1 MLDLLYI
8 VFNSI
13 SLIAGNLAR
22 RLLSEQAQLFS
33 DIAGIPLFI
42 IETYYT
48 LYVALVS
55 RRARIDPDK
64 YAQKVELVKK

>member
-1 MLDLLYI
+1 MLDLQYI
-8 VFNSI
+8 GFNSFSI
-13 SLIAGNLAR
+13 IAGNLAR
-22 RLLSEQAQLFS
+22 RLLSEQAQLFA
-33 DIAGIPLFI
+33 DIAGIPLFL

>member
-8 VFNSI
+8 VFNLFSI
-13 SLIAGNLAR
+13 FAGNLAR

>member
-48 LYVALVS
+48 LYVAIVS

-64 YAQKVELVKK
+64 YARKVELVKK

>member
-48 LYVALVS
+48 LYVSLVS

>member
-1 MLDLLYI
+1 M
-8 VFNSI
+8 
-13 SLIAGNLAR
+13 
-22 RLLSEQAQLFS
+22 LSEQAQLFA
-33 DIAGIPLFI
+33 DIAGIPLFL

-64 YAQKVELVKK
+64 YARKVGLVKE

>member
-1 MLDLLYI
+1 MLDLQYI
-8 VFNSI
+8 VINSI